1 MSKLQAAEK
10 TFEFF
15 FNRLVKG
22 YKSVMGRD
30 PEGLDLIKIK
40 QEAKTKQIDANKVV
54 EFPQQRS
61 FGEEVDQSTCCRY
74 KYR

>member
-22 YKSVMGRD
+22 YKSVMGRE
-30 PEGLDLIKIK
+30 PEGLDLIKIR
-40 QEAKTKQIDANKVV
+40 QEAKTKQIDANKVI
-54 EFPQQRS
+54 EFP
-61 FGEEVDQSTCCRY
+61 
-74 KYR
+74 